1 LRLQRNLI
9 LSIIFLI
16 AVFFIG
22 VIGYRIIEKN
32 WSILD
37 AVYMTAITLATVG
50 YSDQGVSNTGRIFTT
65 ILIVVGISIFAYS
78 ISTAVAFVIEGQLT
92 DVLKRRK
99 MENQIEKLENH
110 CIICG
115 AGDTGI
121 HVIDEYITMKMDF
134 IVIERDS
141 ERLKCLL
148 EAREF
153 LYIEGD
159 ATNDEVLI
167 KSRIDKAYGLIATLS
182 GDKENLFVVLSARG
196 LNPNLKIISKA
207 VESGTE
213 EKLHKAGADE
223 VIFPDA
229 IGGLRMASMM
239 MRPAVVDFLDA
250 MLRHQ
255 GGTTRFGEAIIRE
268 KSELIGSSLVDANI
282 QQRTG
287 LLIVAIRNGKDGSFT
302 YNPAPT
308 TQLNQGDTLI
318 VIGDVDQILKLKTLT
333 NDRTV

>member
-1 LRLQRNLI
+1 MRLQRNLI

-22 VIGYRIIEKN
+22 VIGYKIIEKN
-32 WSILD
+32 WSIAD
-37 AVYMTAITLATVG
+37 AIYMTVITLATVG
-50 YSDQGVSNTGRIFTT
+50 YSDLGVSSTGRIFTT

-99 MENQIEKLENH
+99 RQNQIEMLEKH

-121 HVIDEYITMKMDF
+121 HVIDEYITMRMDF
-134 IVIERDS
+134 VVIERDS
-141 ERLKCLL
+141 ERLKRLL
-148 EAREF
+148 ETREF

-159 ATNDEVLI
+159 ATNDEILI
-167 KSRIDKAYGLIATLS
+167 KAKIEKAYGLIADLP

-196 LNPNLKIISKA
+196 LNPKLKIVSKA
-207 VESGTE
+207 VESGAE
-213 EKLHKAGADE
+213 EKLRKAGANE

-229 IGGLRMASMM
+229 IGGLRMASIMI
-239 MRPAVVDFLDA
+239 RPTVVDFLDA
-250 MLRHQ
+250 MLRHS
-255 GGTTRFGEAIIRE
+255 GGTTRFGEATIRE
-268 KSELIGSSLVDANI
+268 NSELIGLSLVDAKI
-282 QQRTG
+282 LQRIG
-287 LLIVAIRNGKDGSFT
+287 LLIVAIRNEDDGNFT
-302 YNPAPT
+302 YNPAPN

-318 VIGDVDQILKLKTLT
+318 VIGDVDQILKLKTFA
-333 NDRTV
+333 NDRIA

>member
-50 YSDQGVSNTGRIFTT
+50 YTDLGVSSTGRIFTI
-65 ILIVVGISIFAYS
+65 ILIVIGISIFAYS

-141 ERLKCLL
+141 ERLKRLL
-148 EAREF
+148 ETREF

-167 KSRIDKAYGLIATLS
+167 KARIDKADGLVATLS

-196 LNPNLKIISKA
+196 LNPKLKIVSKA
-207 VESGTE
+207 IESGTE
-213 EKLHKAGADE
+213 EKLRKAGADE
-223 VIFPDA
+223 VIFPDV
-229 IGGLRMASMM
+229 IGGLRMASIM
-239 MRPAVVDFLDA
+239 MRPAVVNFLDA
-250 MLRHQ
+250 MLRDKD
-255 GGTTRFGEAIIRE
+255 GTIRFGEAIIRE
-268 KSELIGSSLVDANI
+268 NSELIGSSLVNANI

-308 TQLNQGDTLI
+308 TQLNRGDTLI

-333 NDRTV
+333 NDRAG

>member
-1 LRLQRNLI
+1 MRLQRNLI

-22 VIGYRIIEKN
+22 VIGYKIIEKN
-32 WSILD
+32 WSVLD

-50 YSDQGVSNTGRIFTT
+50 YTDLGVSNTGRIFTI
-65 ILIVVGISIFAYS
+65 ILIVVGISVFAYG

-99 MENQIEKLENH
+99 MENQIEKLEKH

-121 HVIDEYITMKMDF
+121 HVIDEYIKMKMDF

-141 ERLKCLL
+141 ERLKRLL
-148 EAREF
+148 ETREF

-167 KSRIDKAYGLIATLS
+167 KSRIDKADGLVTALS
-182 GDKENLFVVLSARG
+182 DDKENLFVVLSARG
-196 LNPNLKIISKA
+196 LNPNLKIVSKA
-207 VESGTE
+207 VESGVE
-213 EKLHKAGADE
+213 EKLRKAGADE
-223 VIFPDA
+223 VIFPDV
-229 IGGLRMASMM
+229 IGGLRIASIML
-239 MRPAVVDFLDA
+239 RPTVVDFLDI

-255 GGTTRFGEAIIRE
+255 GGTTRFGEATIRE
-268 KSELIGSSLVDANI
+268 NSKLIGLSLVDANI
-282 QQRTG
+282 QQQTG
-287 LLIVAIRNGKDGSFT
+287 LLVLAIRSGYDGSFT

-308 TQLNQGDTLI
+308 TQLNQEDTLI

-333 NDRTV
+333 NDQTV